1 VRKILDNIEYVELVR
16 LIQIIDFEKNG
27 SPQEIERKDQLEI
40 KALRRQVIKA
50 QLAAKYPLLANHLYG
65 NDNPYCKRDKPYVM
79 LLSR

>member
-1 VRKILDNIEYVELVR
+1 MRKILNNIEYVELVR
-16 LIQIIDFEKNG
+16 LIQIIEFEKNG
-27 SPQEIERKDQLEI
+27 SPQELERKNGLET

-79 LLSR
+79 VLTR